1 VKVEDRTWASPALGH
16 DMTLRVYGHD
26 GRAMVAFPSQAGRF
40 WDFEGFGMVESVA
53 GFINAGRMRLIA
65 VDGVDWQSWTNW
77 DAHPA
82 DRARRHDDYDRYV
95 AGEVVPFLH
104 DLTGRETAW
113 ATGCSMGA
121 YHAANA
127 LFRHPDAFDGLI
139 AISGLYQ
146 LRDFVGDYMNEGV
159 YLNSPL
165 DYMPNLEDPWY
176 LERLRQADAIFTAEL
191 EAAGLLGHAGAALAQ
206 AFAVLL
212 PVHSVGVMGDQRTYQ
227 ECVAL
232 RAVTSQDYMTAD
244 WARLPHDLLAQVSS
258 RIVNEVDGV
267 NRVVYD
273 VSSKPPAT
281 IEWE

>member
-1 VKVEDRTWASPALGH
+1 VKVEDRTWSSPALGH

-176 LERLRQADAIFTAEL
+176 LERLRQAKIVFVVGQGAWEEPMVEDARAMER
-191 EAAGLLGHAGAALAQ
+191 ALASRQ
-206 AFAVLL
+206 IPAIVDFWGHDVNHDWPWWRKML
-212 PVHSVGVMGDQRTYQ
+212 PYYL
-227 ECVAL
+227 E
-232 RAVTSQDYMTAD
+232 
-244 WARLPHDLLAQVSS
+244 RL
-258 RIVNEVDGV
+258 
-267 NRVVYD
+267 D
-273 VSSKPPAT
+273 V
-281 IEWE
+281 